1 MQSNR
6 IGRSVILNWAALA
19 ISIGVAF
26 FLSPFVV
33 HRLGNLAYGIW
44 TLINSMIAYMGL
56 LDLGLRGAV
65 TRFVSRYHAQGE
77 HLQSSRAV
85 SAALWIRLGIG
96 LLIVLTSLVL
106 PQIAISVF
114 RIPPEM
120 QTATRWA
127 IGVTG
132 ASFAI
137 TLTMGVFGGVLV
149 ALQRFDLVSGVTMI
163 QTVLRAS
170 GVLWLLKSG
179 HGIVGL
185 AVWELVVVVIANT
198 ALTALAFRTYRQL
211 TILFRWPD
219 SATLRQLWGYS
230 FYALLFNVCAQI
242 VYCTDNLV
250 VGVVLSAGAVTFF
263 TIAGGLLDYARQ
275 AVGALGTILF
285 PLASSLDAQGQQGEL
300 RHLLI
305 QGTRATLLIALPIQ
319 VALFFRGHTFISLW
333 VGPEYAQLSGR
344 VLQILLVS
352 HVFAVANYTSYNIVW
367 GLGKHKPVALI
378 GMLEAAANL
387 ILSIVLARRMGLEG
401 VAWGTVIPSLALQ
414 IFFWPPYISKVLG
427 IPSREYILQGWI
439 RSGLAVAPFGVAC
452 YLANRAWVSTSL
464 LTFFTQM
471 LLLLPAFFIGAVIC
485 FSKELSTYLL
495 GEPEW
500 FGRRWDA
507 ALHFVKRTQ

>member
-1 MQSNR
+1 MQGKR
-6 IGRSVILNWAALA
+6 IGRSITLNWAALA

-33 HRLGNLAYGIW
+33 HRLGNVAYGVW

-96 LLIVLTSLVL
+96 VLIVLTSLVL

-132 ASFAI
+132 TSFAI

-170 GVLWLLKSG
+170 GVLWLLKTG

-185 AVWELVVVVIANT
+185 AVWELIVVVIANT
-198 ALTALAFRTYRQL
+198 GLTVIAFRTYREL
-211 TILFRWPD
+211 KLLFQRLD
-219 SATLRQLWGYS
+219 STTLRQLWGYS

-263 TIAGGLLDYARQ
+263 TIAGGLLEYARQ
-275 AVGALGTILF
+275 VVGSLGTIVF

-300 RHLLI
+300 RRLLI
-305 QGTRATLLIALPIQ
+305 QGTRATLLIALPMQ
-319 VALFFRGHTFISLW
+319 AALFFRGHTFISLW
-333 VGPEYAQLSGR
+333 VGQEYADVSGR

-367 GLGKHKPVALI
+367 GLGKHKPVALMGI
-378 GMLEAAANL
+378 LEATANL
-387 ILSIVLARRMGLEG
+387 LLSIVLARRMGLVG
-401 VAWGTVIPSLALQ
+401 VAWGTVIPSLAVQ
-414 IFFWPPYISKVLG
+414 IFFWPRYISRILDV
-427 IPSREYILQGWI
+427 SVREYIWQGWI
-439 RSGLAVAPFGVAC
+439 RSGLAVTPFGFAC

-464 LTFFTQM
+464 LSFFTQM
-471 LLLLPAFFIGAVIC
+471 LLLLPALFIGVVLC
-485 FSKELSTYLL
+485 FSKELSSYFL

-507 ALHFVKRTQ
+507 ALHFVKRAQ